1 MIFPPYYFLKRPEFV
16 VWILS
21 IKSCSFEHNNTLHKK
36 PKNIIEETNNKDA
49 NKDAK
54 VAKEHTPVLNLP
66 SLKKPT
72 SLLGKVVSL
81 SLAIWDTF
89 PD

>member
-21 IKSCSFEHNNTLHKK
+21 IKSCSFEHSNTLHKK
-36 PKNIIEETNNKDA
+36 PKNIIEETNSHQKKKT

-54 VAKEHTPVLNLP
+54 GAYTGVAPPKETHEP
-66 SLKKPT
+66 
-72 SLLGKVVSL
+72 LG
-81 SLAIWDTF
+81 
-89 PD
+89 